1 MNRWTEGGAVV
12 FAGSVQHKFNLWI
25 PDARDE
31 EKAPLIRL
39 IERRYAGQGRGYVYV
54 SGEVSEFRE
63 IPQIVLTDTGQL
75 ADSPP
80 GPSDG

>member
-1 MNRWTEGGAVV
+1 
-12 FAGSVQHKFNLWI
+12 
-25 PDARDE
+25 
-31 EKAPLIRL
+31 LIRL
-39 IERRYAGQGRGYVYV
+39 IERRYAGQGRGYV
-54 SGEVSEFRE
+54 SGEVSEVME

>member
-1 MNRWTEGGAVV
+1 LHGGLEGWAAV
-12 FAGSVQHKFNLWI
+12 FEGSVQHKFNIWI

-39 IERRYAGQGRGYVYV
+39 IEKRYAGQGRGYV
-54 SGEVSEFRE
+54 SGEVSEFVGN
-63 IPQIVLTDTGQL
+63 PQIVLSDIEQL

-80 GPSDG
+80 GPRDG